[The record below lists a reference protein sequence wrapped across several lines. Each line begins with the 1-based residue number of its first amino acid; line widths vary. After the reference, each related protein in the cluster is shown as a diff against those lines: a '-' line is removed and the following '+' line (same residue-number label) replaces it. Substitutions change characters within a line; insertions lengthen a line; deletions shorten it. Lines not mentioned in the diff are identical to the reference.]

1 MKWSPPRIERRSFA
15 AVISLWP
22 AAVIV
27 LSLSGGCASMP
38 VMTTVTQPPRNAAES
53 PQAYT
58 AEEKRMLAAM
68 PRIPQFDLS
77 ESTTRPEPTTRSALQ
92 QSGITEQLN
101 AGASAAK
108 PTESPSVDSKITVK
122 GDLAEKND
130 SPSTRVTEKVT
141 TEPARSDSLQR
152 QLAANSPVQ
161 SGNLQTS
168 AENKP
173 KSNSGASI
181 ASRGETSTSSNKPA
195 VTKVEIP
202 PISAPKPFAWKSEGR
217 TAGGRSFQIVSVGDD
232 GYRTLVAGSVGGNDP
247 VALELV
253 DQLARRLHRDSVILG
268 GVTCTIVRSLNPDGE
283 VNQSFLNDKGQYIN
297 YGFPKNGTASPN
309 QPAEVTWILKTLQ
322 DLQPQRIVHIRTVEG
337 ADGVIASSASCR
349 SVAKEAADW
358 LRFRLIMLPES
369 ARDAGS
375 LERYVSTTGN
385 SEIITVGIPDK
396 TPRAEVWDR
405 YGDAILNLLIGDD
418 AATREL
424 ARKQQ
429 QQSSADRRNQSPAK

>member
-22 AAVIV
+22 AAIIGF
-27 LSLSGGCASMP
+27 SLSGGCASMP
-38 VMTTVTQPPRNAAES
+38 VITTVTRQPGNAAES

-58 AEEKRMLAAM
+58 AEEKRLLAAM
-68 PRIPQFDLS
+68 PRIPQFDL
-77 ESTTRPEPTTRSALQ
+77 PDPTTRSSVQ
-92 QSGITEQLN
+92 QSSVAEHRNG
-101 AGASAAK
+101 GANVVTAS
-108 PTESPSVDSKITVK
+108 ESPSSDSNIAAKSDVV
-122 GDLAEKND
+122 AKND
-130 SPSTRVTEKVT
+130 SPSTRVSEKVT
-141 TEPARSDSLQR
+141 NEPARSDSIPSR
-152 QLAANSPVQ
+152 TGVAANS
-161 SGNLQTS
+161 SGPSIAPQTP
-168 AENKP
+168 AESRP
-173 KSNSGASI
+173 KTESGPSI
-181 ASRGETSTSSNKPA
+181 ASRKGSTTAPNKPA
-195 VTKVEIP
+195 VTKVDIP
-202 PISAPKPFAWKSEGR
+202 PISAPKPFTWKSEGR

-268 GVTCTIVRSLNPDGE
+268 GVNCTIVRSLNPDGE
-283 VNQSFLNDKGQYIN
+283 VNQSFLNDQGQYIN

-309 QPAEVTWILKTLQ
+309 QPVEVTWILKTLQ
-322 DLQPQRIVHIRTVEG
+322 DFQPQRIVHIRTVEG
-337 ADGVIASSASCR
+337 TDGVIASSASCR
-349 SVAKEAADW
+349 NVAKEAADW

-396 TPRAEVWDR
+396 TLRTEVWER

-429 QQSSADRRNQSPAK
+429 QQSSADRRNQTPEK

>member
-22 AAVIV
+22 AAIIV
-27 LSLSGGCASMP
+27 LSLSAGCISMP
-38 VMTTVTQPPRNAAES
+38 VITTVARQPGNATES
-53 PQAYT
+53 PPAYS
-58 AEEKRMLAAM
+58 AEERRLLAAM
-68 PRIPQFDLS
+68 PRIPQFDLPEPSTRSGSQRSIVAEQRDNNVHTPNAAELLARNSHVTAKSDATAKIHS
-77 ESTTRPEPTTRSALQ
+77 EST
-92 QSGITEQLN
+92 
-101 AGASAAK
+101 
-108 PTESPSVDSKITVK
+108 
-122 GDLAEKND
+122 
-130 SPSTRVTEKVT
+130 RVSEKVT
-141 TEPARSDSLQR
+141 PEPAQSDSLQNR
-152 QLAANSPVQ
+152 SGLAVNSSSPARKHQ
-161 SGNLQTS
+161 TPAETRPIEKSGPL
-168 AENKP
+168 
-173 KSNSGASI
+173 I
-181 ASRGETSTSSNKPA
+181 ASRKDGSTFPSQPG
-195 VTKVEIP
+195 VTKVQIP
-202 PISAPKPFAWKSEGR
+202 PITAPKPFAWKSEGR

-232 GYRTLVAGSVGGNDP
+232 GYRTLVVGSVGGNDP

-268 GVTCTIVRSLNPDGE
+268 GVNCTIVRSLNPDGE

-309 QPAEVTWILKTLQ
+309 QPAEVTWMLKTLQ

-337 ADGVIASSASCR
+337 ISGVIASSTTCR

-358 LRFRLIMLPES
+358 LQFRLIMLPEG

-396 TPRAEVWDR
+396 TPRGEVWER

-429 QQSSADRRNQSPAK
+429 QQSSADRRNQAPEK